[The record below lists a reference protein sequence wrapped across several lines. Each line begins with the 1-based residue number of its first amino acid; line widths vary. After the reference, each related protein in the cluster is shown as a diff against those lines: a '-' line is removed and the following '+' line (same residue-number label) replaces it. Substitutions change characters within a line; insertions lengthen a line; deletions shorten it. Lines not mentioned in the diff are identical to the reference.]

1 VILTKSITNIK
12 ERQMKAHTEMSEIK
26 EAKEDYVSEDRSHKH
41 IPDRQRALVLQG
53 GGALGAYEVGVLKV
67 LCTSLPKKQGKNG
80 KDEPLFDIIAGTS
93 MGAMNA
99 AVLVSNVINR
109 QKTWEEAVEQLEIF
123 WTDEEAGLSSTPN
136 FSKWWWNHIYDK
148 NKNTKQI
155 EKGVEEAAR
164 KYYSVK
170 EYLKHG
176 TPNVCTPPYPNPNPQ
191 RNDDKF
197 RDLPDNLWLHHSS
210 KPLED
215 TIVRHSTDNNEKLT
229 IATCRDKQQP
239 RLLVVS
245 VDVAEGKTV
254 TFDSYYK
261 EGNGFKN
268 SLYVGDGIGIDHI
281 MASGTLPEFYDYR
294 KIGGRNFCDGGL
306 LSNTP
311 FRELLQAH
319 QDYWLGI
326 IDKDNQKI
334 PDLDVYIVNV
344 HPSKQ
349 DPILSGGHDKDKDR
363 INDDHDG
370 VRDRINDITYFDKNS
385 RYDENAVYTELDY
398 SEIIDCLKDLATK
411 YLCINKNDGS
421 TNKIDGFTSDF
432 EKFLTNK
439 AKSKSNAN
447 RDRTYK
453 ELLRG
458 RFNLIKVERIENTGY
473 EDSISGK
480 GADFTS
486 TSIRDLI
493 AKGKQ
498 DALDWLNGTRKDNK
512 N

>member
-1 VILTKSITNIK
+1 
-12 ERQMKAHTEMSEIK
+12 MKAHTGMSEIK

-67 LCTSLPKKQGKNG
+67 LCKNLAKKQGKDW

-109 QKTWEEAVEQLEIF
+109 GKTWEEAVEQLEIF
-123 WTDEEAGLSSTPN
+123 WTDENKGLSSTPE
-136 FSKWWWNHIYDK
+136 WWWNNQNDQT
-148 NKNTKQI
+148 NSRQI
-155 EKGVEEAAR
+155 KMGMDEAVR
-164 KYYSVK
+164 KYFSVK
-170 EYLKHG
+170 EFLRHG
-176 TPNVCTPPYPNPNPQ
+176 TPNVCTPPYPKLD
-191 RNDDKF
+191 DDKF
-197 RDLPDNLWLHHSS
+197 GDPDLAYKWFHHSS

-229 IATCRDKQQP
+229 IATSHDKKQP

-245 VDVAEGKTV
+245 VDVADGKTV

-261 EGNGFKN
+261 ESKGCEN
-268 SLYVGDGIGIDHI
+268 SLYDGDGISIDHI
-281 MASGTLPEFYDYR
+281 MASGTIPEFYDYR

-326 IDKDNQKI
+326 IDKDKDDQKI
-334 PDLDVYIVNV
+334 PDLEVYIVNV

-349 DPILSGGHDKDKDR
+349 DPIRGGVQDGDKDR

-370 VRDRINDITYFDKNS
+370 VRDRKNDITYFDKNS
-385 RYDENAVYTELDY
+385 RYDENTVYAEIDY
-398 SEIIDCLKDLATK
+398 SEIIDGLKELATK
-411 YLCINKNDGS
+411 YIGKDKTDEFKNDVE
-421 TNKIDGFTSDF
+421 NLLK
-432 EKFLTNK
+432 KK
-439 AKSKSNAN
+439 AKSKSNVNKA
-447 RDRTYK
+447 RTYRD
-453 ELLRG
+453 LLNG
-458 RFNLIKVERIENTGY
+458 RFKLIKVERIENTGY
-473 EDSISGK
+473 ENSIFGK
-480 GADFTS
+480 FADFTS
-486 TSIRDLI
+486 KSIRDLI
-493 AKGKQ
+493 KKGEK
-498 DALDWLNGTRKDNK
+498 DALKWLNSTHNDNK